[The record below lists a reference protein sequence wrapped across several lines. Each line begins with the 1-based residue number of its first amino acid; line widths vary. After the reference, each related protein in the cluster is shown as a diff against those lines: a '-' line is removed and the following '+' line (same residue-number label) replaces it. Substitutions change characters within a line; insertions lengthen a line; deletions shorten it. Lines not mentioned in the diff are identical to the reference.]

1 MNANAEKKDWAQR
14 QKERERS
21 RRQLK
26 RGRSGNLFGKSAKR
40 IYAAVFAVAL
50 VVPLVAGGAYFYER
64 LAPDAALE
72 ISGNIINV
80 KAGGDFQAALNRARA
95 GDTIILQAGATYKG
109 AFKLPVK
116 TGNEFVTVR
125 TSATDAQ
132 LPPADTRLDPQRYAA
147 VLPKIISNVK
157 GEPAIVTVG
166 AAHHYRFVGV
176 EFGPTIEGLYNIIQI
191 GTGEEK
197 RVEDLPHHI
206 EFDRVYIYG
215 SPTEG
220 QRRGIAAN
228 GKFIKVTNSHISDI
242 KRKGDESQAI
252 AGWASDGPI
261 EIVNNYLEAG
271 GENILFGGAT
281 STLELTP
288 TDCLVR
294 SNHLNKPLVWREEGW
309 LVKNLF
315 EIKDGRRIRIEYNL
329 MTNNWGMAQDGTA
342 ILFTVG
348 SDSGAQAVVED
359 IEFTNNIVR
368 GSGNAINLRGHE
380 AAGARRLTIRNNLF
394 ADINGKRWNGAG
406 HFMVSSDWETL
417 IIENNTI
424 INSGNITN
432 AYNVPAR
439 GFVFRNNVVYENEYG
454 FVGDGT
460 NSGKPTFDKFFPRG
474 DVSFNAI
481 IGGTA
486 ALYYGKNMYPA
497 SVKQLGFVNAEAGD
511 YRLRPDSSLRG
522 KGFGGKSIGAD
533 LNPNLV
539 GGK

>member
-1 MNANAEKKDWAQR
+1 MNIGNAKVWAQK
-14 QKERERS
+14 QKEREKS
-21 RRQLK
+21 RRHLVNGKPYETAQSSYK
-26 RGRSGNLFGKSAKR
+26 RFYWLVL
-40 IYAAVFAVAL
+40 AAAL
-50 VVPLVAGGAYFYER
+50 GLPLVAVGAYFYQQYAKES
-64 LAPDAALE
+64 AIE

-80 KAGGDFQAALNRARA
+80 KAGGNFQSALDRARA
-95 GDTIILQAGATYKG
+95 GDTIVLQAGATYSG
-109 AFKLPVK
+109 NFKLPTK
-116 TGNEFVTVR
+116 TGSEFITVR
-125 TSATDAQ
+125 TSATDDR
-132 LPPADTRLDPQRYAA
+132 LPPADTRIDPKKYAA
-147 VLPKIISNVK
+147 LLPKLVSPNSDPVILAEN
-157 GEPAIVTVG
+157 G
-166 AAHHYRFVGV
+166 AHHYRFIGV
-176 EFGPTIEGLYNIIQI
+176 EFGSTKGGVNNIIQI
-191 GTGEEK
+191 GTSDEK
-197 RVEDLPHHI
+197 RIEDLPHHI
-206 EFDRVYIYG
+206 EFDRVYIHG

-228 GKFIKVTNSHISDI
+228 GKFIKVANSHISDI

-252 AGWASDGPI
+252 AAWATDGPI

-281 STLELTP
+281 SAIELTP

-294 SNHLNKPLVWREEGW
+294 ANHLNKPLNWREEGW

-348 SDSGAQAVVED
+348 ADSGAKAVVED

-380 AAGARRLTIRNNLF
+380 AAGARRLTINNNIF

-406 HFMVSSDWETL
+406 HFMVSSDWDKL

-432 AYNVPAR
+432 AYNVPIR
-439 GFVFRNNVVYENEYG
+439 GFVFRNNVVFENEYG
-454 FVGDGT
+454 FIGDGT
-460 NSGKPTFDKFFPRG
+460 NPGKPTLDKYFPRG

-481 IGGTA
+481 IGGNA
-486 ALYYGKNMYPA
+486 SIYYGKNMYP
-497 SVKQLGFVNAEAGD
+497 SSIKQLGFINADAGD
-511 YRLRPDSSLRG
+511 YRLRPDSSLRA
-522 KGFGGKSIGAD
+522 KGFGGKQIGAD
-533 LNPNLV
+533 LDPNLV